1 VQIGTPEIGTPNQHQ
16 QTAHPQVTATPLR
29 IRAGGE
35 REKAKD
41 HPVQLLIL
49 DFFWGVLSHLF
60 QLKNHPAYYCF
71 FWRMWQDD
79 RIELNISL
87 VAHDKKYLKQLQ
99 LMLMQGRSFSVA
111 VSFML
116 VSFMS
121 IPEKTMCN
129 V

>member
-1 VQIGTPEIGTPNQHQ
+1 
-16 QTAHPQVTATPLR
+16 
-29 IRAGGE
+29 
-35 REKAKD
+35 
-41 HPVQLLIL
+41 
-49 DFFWGVLSHLF
+49 
-60 QLKNHPAYYCF
+60 
-71 FWRMWQDD
+71 MWQDD